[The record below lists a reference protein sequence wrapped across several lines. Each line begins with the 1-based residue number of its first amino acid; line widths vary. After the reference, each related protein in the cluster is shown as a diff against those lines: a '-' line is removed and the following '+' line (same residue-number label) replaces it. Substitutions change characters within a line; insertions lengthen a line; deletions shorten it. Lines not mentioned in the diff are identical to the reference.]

1 LGSISRSCPTRWT
14 SNIAAAPPEIQAET
28 KGNSVAVKLTSIAAA
43 IPHPVLDRTLADI
56 HLGQLWDSF
65 APRNATKPEALGPPD
80 PEKLSK
86 RSWNAAPDQ
95 RGRAAKAAR
104 NRS

>member
-43 IPHPVLDRTLADI
+43 IPHPTLDRTIADI

-80 PEKLSK
+80 PEALNKQRRDVMPRQRAQ
-86 RSWNAAPDQ
+86 RS
-95 RGRAAKAAR
+95 
-104 NRS
+104 